1 MITLIGTVAAI
12 LTTVCWLPQVIKT
25 TRTREAGDFHWLYLA
40 MLGIGIAAWFT
51 YGILQHDAPIYL
63 ANGITL
69 CLVAVI
75 AIVKARQG
83 AGASELGLRDPGD
96 RAPSSPALFR
106 TVVSQERP
114 HRDRV
119 ACPRRTRSVRIQTF
133 DRSRVLERCTYL
145 HG

>member
-1 MITLIGTVAAI
+1 MGPALIGRFEGREAFVITLIGTVAAI

-40 MLGIGIAAWFT
+40 MLGVGIAAWFT
-51 YGILQHDAPIYL
+51 YGVLQHDAPIYL

-83 AGASELGLRDPGD
+83 AGVSELG
-96 RAPSSPALFR
+96 
-106 TVVSQERP
+106 
-114 HRDRV
+114 
-119 ACPRRTRSVRIQTF
+119 TR
-133 DRSRVLERCTYL
+133 
-145 HG
+145 